1 MCKLLNNYL
10 IQKVTVFFT
19 VCLLLVLTTSFI
31 LSKKNP
37 KKEKINWLTLSE
49 LQAVYSKDPRPVLV
63 DVYTHWCQW
72 CKVMDKETYSNDNV
86 ASYINEHYYAVR
98 FDAESKDSVS
108 WAGAKFGYNSTYK
121 ANDLAV
127 YFTSGQMSFPTT
139 VLLSDI
145 TAQPAPLPGFLKPG
159 ELEPPLKYFGDG
171 FYKNQNFT
179 DFYKS
184 FNASW

>member
-1 MCKLLNNYL
+1 MRKFAVYFSAILL
-10 IQKVTVFFT
+10 F
-19 VCLLLVLTTSFI
+19 VLSTSFF
-31 LSKKNP
+31 SP
-37 KKEKINWLTLSE
+37 KKDKIKWLTLTE

-86 ASYINEHYYAVR
+86 VNYINDHYYAVR
-98 FDAESKDSVS
+98 FDAESKDSVL
-108 WAGAKFGYNSTYK
+108 WAGEKFGYNSEYK
-121 ANDLAV
+121 ANDFAV
-127 YFTSGQMSFPTT
+127 YLTSGQMSFPTT

-145 TAQPAPLPGFLKPG
+145 KAQPAPLSGFLKPG

-171 FYKNQNFT
+171 FYKSQNFP
-179 DFYKS
+179 DFYKN